1 MRVLAAAL
9 FACWVIC
16 SEATLSA
23 QSLSEIV
30 STHSQA
36 IAKSSRKT
44 IQPAIDALVASKL
57 PNVAIDEKTIMTS
70 DGIHQIEDF
79 FVFELAQELILLHNL
94 DQSGPFLLNQFLQ
107 I

>member
-57 PNVAIDEKTIMTS
+57 PNVEFM
-70 DGIHQIEDF
+70 
-79 FVFELAQELILLHNL
+79 
-94 DQSGPFLLNQFLQ
+94 
-107 I
+107 